1 MGVFNK
7 LKSIFY
13 DEVVVEDE
21 TQDLDQVSKIVKKE
35 STKDEAP
42 RVEELKFKT
51 VEIDP
56 IKEEKEDVI
65 VIPDEKEEEPKK
77 EVDLFRSERTFN
89 YVDFSD
95 DEVEE
100 IKEPEPSQRKNVLDE
115 PARVMRSTEPAR
127 DDSQKVFRPTP
138 VISPIWGVLD
148 KDYKKDEI
156 KEKTVTNESFTS
168 SITDYDNV
176 RRKAYG
182 TLEDELEDT
191 LNTANNKVTTDDI
204 KEELKNKK
212 ETSEVLEGRTAKIE
226 DLIDKIDEA
235 TEELDKSM
243 SIEEAENT
251 LELESLKDE
260 DEEKVE
266 ESDKTLTDST
276 LEHDLFNLIDSMY
289 DKEE

>member
-56 IKEEKEDVI
+56 IEEEKEDVI

-77 EVDLFRSERTFN
+77 EVDLLRSERTFN

-100 IKEPEPSQRKNVLDE
+100 VKEPPQRKNVLDE

-127 DDSQKVFRPTP
+127 DDGQKVFRPTP

-191 LNTANNKVTTDDI
+191 LNTAGTKVTTDDI
-204 KEELKNKK
+204 KEEIKNKK
-212 ETSEVLEGRTAKIE
+212 EEVQVLEGRTAKIE

-251 LELESLKDE
+251 LEFESLKDE
-260 DEEKVE
+260 EEPKE
-266 ESDKTLTDST
+266 EVSDKTLTDST